1 MNANA
6 NAAGGSGAGGAEALR
21 GRTPRAAGMHSVL
34 ASISGEMSRLAV
46 GPGAPQTG
54 GRGAFQ
60 VIGAGEQ
67 NGRLF
72 VLPEVTDLGS
82 LLRVERS
89 DGGRGAASSS
99 TAGGDDG
106 GRRWDPPRVG
116 DARAAT
122 WADPSRG
129 SVAPRHVNPCLDAA
143 ASDLEA
149 HLAGILR
156 AEPAAQP
163 PPAADQPA
171 AEPEKTTTEGD
182 VEMATEPEPE
192 RAPEPS
198 STPEAEAPAPPVA
211 DEAPPVETAADEI
224 REHPITAEPS
234 EEEDDDEDE
243 EEPEPEDQPIDSEF
257 LNALPPDLREELLA
271 TNRQIA
277 RLNRR
282 NTSADASAAAS
293 SQLEPIDPSFISA
306 LPPDMQAEVVQ
317 QQSREVARVMRER
330 AAEDARRSAQA
341 AAEAAAR
348 AAAAAAAAPEG
359 ERTEAQ
365 RAAAEAA
372 AAAAQ
377 AAAQA
382 GGAAQG
388 GMDNASVIASFPE
401 ELRQEVLL
409 SADESVL
416 ATLPEA
422 LQTEARTLRERHA
435 QQMRQ
440 FQNAG
445 AARAA
450 AEAAAA
456 DGMEDDDEAGGTAAA
471 AFSRQLRT
479 MLGLSGPGPLGG
491 GGGRGVRGE
500 RMLAGALTA
509 ADRAAKAAK
518 LASPAVDRDALLT
531 LVRLLRLAPP
541 PAKGL
546 LPKVLLNLAAH
557 APTRDALLRLLFANL
572 RAVMEANE
580 GGGGDCGALY
590 GRDVHVV
597 CSKPDAAARLLAKRA
612 LETAVFLARHSAFI
626 SRRIPALAVT
636 LSDAADAAAA
646 GRSAQSHPRNL
657 QTRLARTRRS

>member
-1 MNANA
+1 M
-6 NAAGGSGAGGAEALR
+6 
-21 GRTPRAAGMHSVL
+21 
-34 ASISGEMSRLAV
+34 
-46 GPGAPQTG
+46 
-54 GRGAFQ
+54 
-60 VIGAGEQ
+60 
-67 NGRLF
+67 
-72 VLPEVTDLGS
+72 TDLGS

-89 DGGRGAASSS
+89 DGGRGA
-99 TAGGDDG
+99 AGGDDG

-129 SVAPRHVNPCLDAA
+129 SVAPGHVNPCLDAA

-156 AEPAAQP
+156 
-163 PPAADQPA
+163 

-341 AAEAAAR
+341 AASGLEH
-348 AAAAAAAAPEG
+348 
-359 ERTEAQ
+359 T
-365 RAAAEAA
+365 
-372 AAAAQ
+372 
-377 AAAQA
+377 
-382 GGAAQG
+382 
-388 GMDNASVIASFPE
+388 
-401 ELRQEVLL
+401 
-409 SADESVL
+409 
-416 ATLPEA
+416 TC
-422 LQTEARTLRERHA
+422 T
-435 QQMRQ
+435 
-440 FQNAG
+440 
-445 AARAA
+445 
-450 AEAAAA
+450 
-456 DGMEDDDEAGGTAAA
+456 
-471 AFSRQLRT
+471 SR
-479 MLGLSGPGPLGG
+479 P
-491 GGGRGVRGE
+491 
-500 RMLAGALTA
+500 
-509 ADRAAKAAK
+509 
-518 LASPAVDRDALLT
+518 
-531 LVRLLRLAPP
+531 
-541 PAKGL
+541 
-546 LPKVLLNLAAH
+546 
-557 APTRDALLRLLFANL
+557 
-572 RAVMEANE
+572 
-580 GGGGDCGALY
+580 
-590 GRDVHVV
+590 
-597 CSKPDAAARLLAKRA
+597 
-612 LETAVFLARHSAFI
+612 
-626 SRRIPALAVT
+626 
-636 LSDAADAAAA
+636 
-646 GRSAQSHPRNL
+646 
-657 QTRLARTRRS
+657 